1 MSGFLEALRD
11 ILWGPHVLLLILAA
25 GAYFSYESCFFQLFH
40 PIRWLKAALGGGR
53 GRGSGRFRAIATALA
68 GSIGTGNIVGVAA
81 AITVGGPGA
90 LFWMCASAVLG
101 MMTVYTENYFA
112 ARARQK
118 GAKAPGPLSYIE
130 KAGRLGG
137 VLAGIYALGCALSS
151 LAMGN
156 MVQVNALGAAAA
168 DLGIPVVWTAP
179 AVGILVLLVARGGLK
194 AAGRLAEKL
203 VPAMTLIFFAA
214 SLGALWV
221 HRENLPAA
229 AASIFDGAFSLRAG
243 AGGTAGMLI
252 AMSAGVSR
260 GVFTNEAGLGS
271 SAFAYTD
278 VTGHTPGEIGAMGI
292 FQVFADTVVM
302 CTVTGLCILCS
313 CPPQGLEGA
322 ELTFYAYRSA
332 LGPIG
337 GAAVS
342 LCTALFALATVIA
355 WCCYGKEGLMYLTK
369 GRGQNAYAAAAGA
382 AAFLGCLLPLGEVF
396 LLGDA
401 MNGLMAIPN
410 VLALFW
416 AARHSKSPLDGS
428 RRAAKGGRDIL

>member
-1 MSGFLEALRD
+1 
-11 ILWGPHVLLLILAA
+11 
-25 GAYFSYESCFFQLFH
+25 
-40 PIRWLKAALGGGR
+40 
-53 GRGSGRFRAIATALA
+53 
-68 GSIGTGNIVGVAA
+68 
-81 AITVGGPGA
+81 
-90 LFWMCASAVLG
+90 
-101 MMTVYTENYFA
+101 
-112 ARARQK
+112 
-118 GAKAPGPLSYIE
+118 
-130 KAGRLGG
+130 
-137 VLAGIYALGCALSS
+137 
-151 LAMGN
+151 
-156 MVQVNALGAAAA
+156 
-168 DLGIPVVWTAP
+168 
-179 AVGILVLLVARGGLK
+179 
-194 AAGRLAEKL
+194 
-203 VPAMTLIFFAA
+203 
-214 SLGALWV
+214 
-221 HRENLPAA
+221 
-229 AASIFDGAFSLRAG
+229 
-243 AGGTAGMLI
+243 MLI
-252 AMSAGVSR
+252 AMGAGVSR

-355 WCCYGKEGLMYLTK
+355 WCCYGKEGLMYLTG

-382 AAFLGCLLPLGEVF
+382 AAILGCLLPLGEVF

-416 AARHSKSPLDGS
+416 TARHSKSPLDKSQRGP
-428 RRAAKGGRDIL
+428 